1 MRPHR
6 SAAAP
11 LEARRKCSFRWGSA
25 PPRRA
30 HREDPP
36 VSTDPLPT
44 VPGLAPTWI
53 PTTLAG
59 TALVQPSGLCRL
71 LPSRVAVLFSGRFT
85 TLPCAQASK
94 SSQARG
100 TSSGVQMRGSVHV
113 LSTRVCGWQSLSGPE
128 FPRASG
134 LAGVFQPAAVQVVYR
149 MQTSAFV
156 ADQSRRDVTRLN
168 APMHN
173 FCDVC

>member
-1 MRPHR
+1 MRPHL

-11 LEARRKCSFRWGSA
+11 LEARRRCSFRRGSA

-36 VSTDPLPT
+36 VSTYPLPT

-53 PTTLAG
+53 PTTLALG
-59 TALVQPSGLCRL
+59 FRSARWHGARATLGPLLAPALQGCSPLC
-71 LPSRVAVLFSGRFT
+71 SGRFT

-94 SSQARG
+94 STQARG
-100 TSSGVQMRGSVHV
+100 TSSGVQMRGSVLV

-128 FPRASG
+128 FPRTLG
-134 LAGVFQPAAVQVVYR
+134 LVGVFQPAALQVVYR
-149 MQTSAFV
+149 
-156 ADQSRRDVTRLN
+156 
-168 APMHN
+168 
-173 FCDVC
+173 